1 MKKNRI
7 IGIFTAIAIIAA
19 VVVSFAVYTY
29 LNPARGT
36 IYVFNND
43 YQSGEPVTREIL
55 TPVQVDSNVF
65 VGSAGGS
72 INDQFVTGENFSKVV
87 TSGDTL
93 KMNVSKGM
101 PLTPSMLSKIGGSSI
116 EMAMNPQSVAISI
129 PVNNISGVTSDLQS
143 GAVVNLYYAE
153 GSQGNQSVSLLLQR
167 VKVLAVYRSEG
178 ELTSVSLELKPEE
191 ALKVVYAENYGS
203 IYLGIIDGSSYQ
215 EIEDKDKMT
224 YSADGQTY
232 NMDSADDYRAL
243 INSINGDETEAEISG
258 SNVISDE
265 TETPQAPQS
274 ETASPENTAETQ
286 TSEIKAES
294 SQSEMAAPE
303 TSGANDIEIGN

>member
-55 TPVQVDSNVF
+55 TPVQVDSKVF

-143 GAVVNLYYAE
+143 GAVVNLYYPKRWKDSVTTNVSKNGVKTGYTTGKVTAL
-153 GSQGNQSVSLLLQR
+153 NQAIYYDTDGDGVSDTR
-167 VKVLAVYRSEG
+167 I
-178 ELTSVSLELKPEE
+178 
-191 ALKVVYAENYGS
+191 YG
-203 IYLGIIDGSSYQ
+203 LV
-215 EIEDKDKMT
+215 T
-224 YSADGQTY
+224 
-232 NMDSADDYRAL
+232 
-243 INSINGDETEAEISG
+243 
-258 SNVISDE
+258 SNVYQGQGDSGGVVMIPRTDSNGGAIGLGLLSGGVNMSNTMHFSDLNVL
-265 TETPQAPQS
+265 PVALQ
-274 ETASPENTAETQ
+274 NRY
-286 TSEIKAES
+286 
-294 SQSEMAAPE
+294 
-303 TSGANDIEIGN
+303 